1 MRIYKKITVAIL
13 VLFLFAMAVNQFSLK
28 VAADNFQ
35 GVQVRYS
42 KSVFSKFL
50 VNKGDRFAVH
60 FGSGT
65 GTFTAVGML
74 PNGSPVFL
82 GYYHGDGSFHVSMK
96 AVLAYSKIWEEHLT
110 RMGVDP
116 ESVNPGMLFLGVVRK
131 GNTTY
136 STAFAVPIRVDKVL
150 EGYEVKVSTSTLMLK
165 LSPSSLKPL
174 NESLTGKGT
183 KMGNRSNGI
192 ESIWDDYPPT
202 LTNPNHEKF
211 IMNLVPRRLNQ
222 DCYNSEVCLYWAPD
236 YEVLSYG
243 INASIPLV
251 IAHIW
256 GQVDSRDSMNVR
268 TLFNTKSSSGV
279 SISFSTLGV
288 ENDGDR
294 ITPISAGPTFTLKD
308 QGEWLQHVVQLYG
321 KDLPNESEAYVMS
334 GIVGH
339 YVVMRFRLY
348 AEGYDETGG
357 RLVVPYDNRA
367 FFTIAVPVFEK
378 TLEGARIKSWDGI
391 FSANNGSELVDKV
404 KNIVDTFEE
413 YRNYTS
419 TGDFYVDV
427 LQHWTGLHYTPLFSM
442 GVSVDNLGMIPVAGF
457 SIGMSSN
464 DTSVLDMYFSYNSW
478 YDDQK
483 SYVTTY
489 KLKGMYLYLK
499 DHKSYI
505 IPVMYVD
512 IYRVPKHGPALP
524 INSHHPVYPLDR
536 SAGEG

>member
-1 MRIYKKITVAIL
+1 MNKSKKVVAIAL
-13 VLFLFAMAVNQFSLK
+13 ALFLFAMAVNQFTLK

-35 GVQVRYS
+35 GVQVKYS
-42 KSVFSKFL
+42 KSVFSRFL
-50 VNKGDRFAVH
+50 VGKGDRFAIH
-60 FGSGT
+60 FGSGS

-74 PNGSPVFL
+74 PNGTPVFL
-82 GYYHGDGSFHVSMK
+82 GYYHGDGSFHMNMK
-96 AVLAYSKIWEEHLT
+96 AALAYSGIWEDYLT
-110 RMGVDP
+110 GIGVNP
-116 ESVNPGMLFLGVVRK
+116 ESVNPGILFLGVVRK
-131 GNTTY
+131 GNGTY

-150 EGYEVKVSTSTLMLK
+150 KGYTVKVSTSTLMLK
-165 LSPSSLKPL
+165 LPPSSLKPI
-174 NESLTGKGT
+174 NGSPIGRGVEKGKSRGV
-183 KMGNRSNGI
+183 

-202 LTNPNHEKF
+202 LTNPNHEEF

-222 DCYNSEVCLYWAPD
+222 DCYNSGVCLYWAPD
-236 YEVLSYG
+236 YEVISYG

-279 SISFSTLGV
+279 SISFSALGV
-288 ENDGDR
+288 ENDGSSV
-294 ITPISAGPTFTLKD
+294 TQVSAGPTFTLKD

-334 GIVGH
+334 GIIGH

-348 AEGYDETGG
+348 AEGHDETGE

-378 TLEGARIKSWDGI
+378 TPEGARIKSWDGT
-391 FSANNGSELVDKV
+391 FSATNDSKLVERV
-404 KNIVDTFEE
+404 KGIVDTLEE
-413 YRNYTS
+413 YRNYTPI
-419 TGDFYVDV
+419 GDFYVDV

-505 IPVMYVD
+505 LPVMYVD
-512 IYRVPKHGPALP
+512 IYRVPKYCPSLP
-524 INSHHPVYPLDR
+524 VNPHHPVYPLER
-536 SAGEG
+536 